1 MKKYLEIFK
10 YSLKTKL
17 TFIWNYCFSLFSF
30 AIHVFVFNE
39 LWDYILQ
46 GKEIAGY
53 TKSELIW
60 YIIIAEFITYTSE
73 KKYKTISS
81 MVKQGDI
88 ANMLLKPVDMINYY
102 IAEDG
107 SLIIKATVNLVC
119 AIILGI
125 TLAEPIEISFP
136 SIIMT
141 IIASLIGI
149 LIGSLIQI
157 FIGIVSFF
165 TEENS
170 SVYLIIQK
178 MSLLVVFTP
187 IEFYPAIIQK
197 IFAVLPTTYFV
208 YAPAKIFTNFEMG
221 LAIKLILLEILS
233 VVFLYSVLRILY
245 KKGVEKINVNGG

>member
-1 MKKYLEIFK
+1 MKKYIEILK

-30 AIHVFVFNE
+30 AIHIFVFNE
-39 LWDYILQ
+39 LWDYVLQ
-46 GKEIAGY
+46 GKAVVGY

-88 ANMLLKPVDMINYY
+88 ANMLIKPVDMIHYY

-107 SLIIKATVNLVC
+107 SLIIKALVNLIC
-119 AIILGI
+119 AIILGL
-125 TLAEPIEISFP
+125 TLAGKIEVSFA
-136 SIIMT
+136 SIIIT
-141 IIASLIGI
+141 IIAALIGI
-149 LIGSLIQI
+149 FIGSLIQI
-157 FIGIVSFF
+157 LIGIVSFF

-187 IEFYPAIIQK
+187 IEFYPTIIQK
-197 IFAVLPTTYFV
+197 IFFALPTTYFV
-208 YAPAKIFTNFEMG
+208 YAPSKIFTNFEIG

-233 VVFLYSVLRILY
+233 AIFIYTIIRFLY